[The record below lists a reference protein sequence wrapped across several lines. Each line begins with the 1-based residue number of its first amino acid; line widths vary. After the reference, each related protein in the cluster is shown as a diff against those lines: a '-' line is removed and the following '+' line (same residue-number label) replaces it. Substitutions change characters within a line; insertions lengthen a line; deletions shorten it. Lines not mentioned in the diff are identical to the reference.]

1 MFYEIQLQQFM
12 LDEENSAYYT
22 NHCIMSLLWPLVFF
36 RVVETLVYFFFFF
49 KHVSKFCINKVK
61 N

>member
-22 NHCIMSLLWPLVFF
+22 NHCIMSVLWPLVFF
-36 RVVETLVYFFFFF
+36 RVVEMLVYFFFLT
-49 KHVSKFCINKVK
+49 CE
-61 N
+61 